1 MNHSLSL
8 YVRVWRHSGFGQYT
22 QKGDHRMR
30 TKNLLRNKREGCRT
44 NVPLKWKGIY
54 IYKTRGWDGREKFKK
69 RMKNKFN
76 GKYHNEI

>member
-1 MNHSLSL
+1 ME
-8 YVRVWRHSGFGQYT
+8 T
-22 QKGDHRMR
+22 QWLWTIHPKGRSQNEEK
-30 TKNLLRNKREGCRT
+30 KNLLRNKREGWRT

>member
-1 MNHSLSL
+1 ME
-8 YVRVWRHSGFGQYT
+8 T
-22 QKGDHRMR
+22 QWLWTIHPKGRSQNEE
-30 TKNLLRNKREGCRT
+30 KNLLRNKREGCRT

>member
-1 MNHSLSL
+1 
-8 YVRVWRHSGFGQYT
+8 
-22 QKGDHRMR
+22 MR

-44 NVPLKWKGIY
+44 NVPLKWEGIY
-54 IYKTRGWDGREKFKK
+54 IYIYIYIYIARGWDGREKFKK

>member
-1 MNHSLSL
+1 M
-8 YVRVWRHSGFGQYT
+8 T
-22 QKGDHRMR
+22 K
-30 TKNLLRNKREGCRT
+30 KNLLRNKREGWRT

>member
-1 MNHSLSL
+1 ME
-8 YVRVWRHSGFGQYT
+8 T
-22 QKGDHRMR
+22 QWLWTIHPKGRSQNEEK
-30 TKNLLRNKREGCRT
+30 KNLLRNKREGCRT